1 VILSNPDRVL
11 YPEQGLTKLDLARYY
26 EAVEEWILPHI
37 TERPL
42 MLVRCPQGRGK
53 YCFYQKHLKDEA
65 SPAVHAVDI
74 REENGENEP
83 YLYVRDLAGVV
94 SLVQL
99 GTLEFHGWGARQDD
113 VERPDRLVFD
123 LDPDA
128 GLAWESVVEAA
139 LELRT
144 RLADAGLETWVQTTG
159 GKGVHV
165 IAPIQ
170 RRHDWSQV
178 KPFCRAIAE
187 AMSAD
192 SPALYVSQASKAA
205 RRGKIFIDW
214 LRNGRGATAIVPYSS
229 RARAG
234 APVATPIAWSELN
247 TARPAFWSVET
258 VPGRLAKLRAD
269 PWAGFWRARQSLR
282 IAVPARR
289 PAAKR

>member
-1 VILSNPDRVL
+1 VSLSNPDRVL

-37 TERPL
+37 GERPL

-83 YLYVRDLAGVV
+83 YLYVRDLAGIV

-113 VERPDRLVFD
+113 VEKPDRLVFD

-128 GLAWESVVEAA
+128 GLAWQAVVEAA
-139 LELRT
+139 VELRA
-144 RLADAGLETWVQTTG
+144 RLGEAGLETWVQTTG

-187 AMSAD
+187 AMAAD
-192 SPALYVSQASKAA
+192 SPARYISQASKAA

-234 APVATPIAWSELN
+234 APVATPIAWSELK
-247 TARPAFWSVET
+247 TTRPAGWSVET
-258 VPGRLAKLRAD
+258 VPGRLTKMRAD
-269 PWAGFWRARQSLR
+269 PWAGFWDARQGLR
-282 IAVPARR
+282 NSSKARR